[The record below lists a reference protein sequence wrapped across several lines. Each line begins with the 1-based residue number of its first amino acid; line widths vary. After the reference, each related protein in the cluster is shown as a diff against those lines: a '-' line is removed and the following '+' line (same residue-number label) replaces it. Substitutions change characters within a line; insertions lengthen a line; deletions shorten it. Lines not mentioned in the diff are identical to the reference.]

1 MTPDLGLQSREQL
14 AEGLR
19 DSLREQLQHLR
30 NDTER
35 IGAMPAGYPN
45 VPIIHAANIML
56 LEYLTSDHPA
66 IREVLNGAVDAACDE
81 LARVVL
87 ERMGR

>member
-19 DSLREQLQHLR
+19 DR
-30 NDTER
+30 
-35 IGAMPAGYPN
+35 PAGYPN